1 MGEIIIATSVLGGTA
16 LIIGILLGIA
26 GEKLQVEVNE
36 KELQVRELLPGNNCG
51 GCGYPGCDGLASA
64 IAAGKAEIN
73 SCPVGGLNVANK
85 ISEVMGVTLE
95 EKEKQVAFVRCGGT
109 CDKTKKK
116 YNYYG
121 IEDCRKAVI
130 APGGGDKACSY
141 GCLGYGS
148 CVKECLFDAIH
159 IVDGIAVVDK
169 EKCVAC
175 GKCVNTCPNSLI
187 ELIPYSADYR
197 VQCMSNDRGKDVK
210 TVCDAGCIGCT
221 LCTRVCESKAITVEN
236 NLAKIDY
243 SKCTNCGK
251 CAEKCPVKIIR
262 QTDIITINE
271 DLKICV

>member
-26 GEKLQVEVNE
+26 GEKLQVEVDE

-64 IAAGKAEIN
+64 IAEGKAEVN

-175 GKCVNTCPNSLI
+175 GKCVSTCPNSLI

>member
-26 GEKLQVEVNE
+26 GEKLQVEVDE

-64 IAAGKAEIN
+64 IAEGKAEVN

-197 VQCMSNDRGKDVK
+197 VQCMSNDKGKDVK

>member
-175 GKCVNTCPNSLI
+175 GKCVSTCPNSLI

>member
-1 MGEIIIATSVLGGTA
+1 MGEIIIATAVLGVTA
-16 LIIGILLGIA
+16 IIIGILLGIA

-64 IAAGKAEIN
+64 ITSGKADVN
-73 SCPVGGLNVANK
+73 SCPVGGLTVANK
-85 ISEVMGVTLE
+85 ISEVMGVVLE

-121 IEDCRKAVI
+121 IEDCRKAAI

-159 IVDGIAVVDK
+159 IVDGIALVDR

-175 GKCVNTCPNSLI
+175 GKCVSTCPNNLI
-187 ELIPYSADYR
+187 ELIPYSAEYK
-197 VQCMSNDRGKDVK
+197 VQCMSNDKGKGVKDV
-210 TVCDAGCIGCT
+210 CEAGCIGCT
-221 LCTRVCESKAITVEN
+221 LCTKVCESDAITVEN

-243 SKCTNCGK
+243 KKCINCGK
-251 CAEKCPVKIIR
+251 CSEKCPVKIIR
-262 QTDIITINE
+262 HNNIRTDF
-271 DLKICV
+271 KISV

>member
-16 LIIGILLGIA
+16 LIIAILLGIA
-26 GEKLQVEVNE
+26 GEKLQVEVDE

-64 IAAGKAEIN
+64 IAEGKAEVN

-175 GKCVNTCPNSLI
+175 GKCVNTCPNNLI
-187 ELIPYSADYR
+187 ELIPDIAEYR
-197 VQCMSNDRGKDVK
+197 VQCMSNDKGKDVK

>member
-26 GEKLQVEVNE
+26 GEKLQVEVDE

-64 IAAGKAEIN
+64 IAAGKAEVN

-197 VQCMSNDRGKDVK
+197 VQCMSNDKGKDVK

>member
-1 MGEIIIATSVLGGTA
+1 MGEIIIGTAVLGGTGI
-16 LIIGILLGIA
+16 IIGIILGIA
-26 GEKLQVEVNE
+26 GEKLQVEVDE

-64 IAAGKAEIN
+64 IAAGKAEVN
-73 SCPVGGLNVANK
+73 SCPVGGSKVANK
-85 ISEVMGVTLE
+85 ISEIMGVALE
-95 EKEKQVAFVRCGGT
+95 EKERQVAFVRCGGS
-109 CDKTKKK
+109 CNKAKKK

-130 APGGGDKACSY
+130 APGGGDKSCAY

-159 IVDGIAVVDK
+159 IVDGITVVDK

-175 GKCVNTCPNSLI
+175 GKCVSTCPNNLI
-187 ELIPYSADYR
+187 EIIPYSADYR
-197 VQCMSNDRGKDVK
+197 VQCMSNDKGKDVK
-210 TVCDAGCIGCT
+210 SACDAGCIGCK
-221 LCTRVCESKAITVEN
+221 LCTKVCESSAITVEN

-262 QTDIITINE
+262 QTDIITISENIR
-271 DLKICV
+271 ICI

>member
-197 VQCMSNDRGKDVK
+197 VQCMSNDKGKDVK

>member
-1 MGEIIIATSVLGGTA
+1 MGEIIIATAVLGVTA
-16 LIIGILLGIA
+16 IIIGILLGIA
-26 GEKLQVEVNE
+26 GEKLQVEVDE
-36 KELQVRELLPGNNCG
+36 KELEVRELLPGNNCG

-64 IAAGKAEIN
+64 IASGKAPVD
-73 SCPVGGLNVANK
+73 SCPVGGITVANK
-85 ISEVMGVTLE
+85 ISEVMGVALE
-95 EKEKQVAFVRCGGT
+95 EKEREVAFVRCGGT
-109 CDKTKKK
+109 CDKIKKK

-175 GKCVNTCPNSLI
+175 GKCVKTCPNNLI
-187 ELIPYSADYR
+187 ELIPYSAEYK
-197 VQCMSNDRGKDVK
+197 VQCLSNDKGKDVK
-210 TVCDAGCIGCT
+210 AGCDAGCIGCK
-221 LCTRVCESKAITVEN
+221 LCTKVCESEAITVEN

-243 SKCTNCGK
+243 NKCINCGK

-262 QTDIITINE
+262 QTDIITIS
-271 DLKICV
+271 